1 MTLKKDIEGDVRLV
15 VNALGGR
22 PNGCMFEF
30 ALVLTFSFRRWRTMV
45 VFMHVEVI
53 HSVMVTVLLHIF
65 VLLVPMLSLM
75 LGLVLLPTINVPL
88 ISVAMAM
95 LLSRLLPVRLVILVI
110 FQVLP

>member
-22 PNGCMFEF
+22 PNGGMFEF

-53 HSVMVTVLLHIF
+53 HSVMVTVLLPIF
-65 VLLVPMLSLM
+65 ILLVPMVSLL
-75 LGLVLLPTINVPL
+75 LGLMLLPTIGVPL
-88 ISVAMAM
+88 IRVAMAM
-95 LLSRLLPVRLVILVI
+95 LLSRLLSVRLVILVI
-110 FQVLP
+110 IQVLS

>member
-1 MTLKKDIEGDVRLV
+1 MALKNDIEGDVRLV

-22 PNGCMFEF
+22 PNGGMFEF
-30 ALVLTFSFRRWRTMV
+30 AVIILLVRRWRTMV

-75 LGLVLLPTINVPL
+75 LGLVLLPTIDVPL

-110 FQVLP
+110 IQVLP

>member
-1 MTLKKDIEGDVRLV
+1 MALKNDIEGDVWLV

-22 PNGCMFEF
+22 PNGGMFEF
-30 ALVLTFSFRRWRTMV
+30 ALVLILPVRRWRTMV

-75 LGLVLLPTINVPL
+75 LGLVLLPTIDVPL

-95 LLSRLLPVRLVILVI
+95 LLSRLFPVRLVILFI
-110 FQVLP
+110 IQVLP

>member
-1 MTLKKDIEGDVRLV
+1 MALKNDIEGDVRLV

-22 PNGCMFEF
+22 PNGGMFEF
-30 ALVLTFSFRRWRTMV
+30 ALIILSVRRWRTMV
-45 VFMHVEVI
+45 VFMHVKVI

-75 LGLVLLPTINVPL
+75 LGLVLLPTIDVPL

-110 FQVLP
+110 IQVLP